1 MKLPLSSYQKLFDSF
16 LLDEFPE
23 IQSISFD
30 KSGPIII
37 HAKVY
42 LKPADEQTG
51 MISCVRLMQN
61 IETRMKELSRYLGGG
76 ILCSLDIYFEGEI
89 LCHDVF
95 RM

>member
-23 IQSISFD
+23 IQSISLN

-51 MISCVRLMQN
+51 MISCNQLMRKL
-61 IETRMKELSRYLGGG
+61 IERMKELSQYLGGG
-76 ILCSLDIYFEGEI
+76 FLCSLDIYFEGEL

-95 RM
+95 KM